1 MNQNSFA
8 KLCKELQ
15 IIDPVFT
22 KDDAH
27 DLFHAVRQRGRHINF
42 EQFRDALAHIG
53 DIKGKK

>member
-1 MNQNSFA
+1 M
-8 KLCKELQ
+8 
-15 IIDPVFT
+15 IDPVFT

-27 DLFHAVRQRGRHINF
+27 DLFHAVRQRGRHIKF